1 MISLRVFST
10 WLQISIPAEVKAQAQ
25 LLLKDVWR
33 AEFEDKPDIVMELTD
48 DLAKVFVEN
57 MKLHPQ
63 VLVYC

>member
-33 AEFEDKPDIVMELTD
+33 AEFEDKPDIVVELTD
-48 DLAKVFVEN
+48 DLVKVFVEN